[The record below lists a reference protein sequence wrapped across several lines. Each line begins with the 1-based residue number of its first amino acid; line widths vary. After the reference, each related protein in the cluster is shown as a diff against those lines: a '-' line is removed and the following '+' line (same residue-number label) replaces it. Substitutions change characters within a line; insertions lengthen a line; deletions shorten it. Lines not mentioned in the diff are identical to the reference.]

1 MNATPSSAGPSAPV
15 DERPYIIRTYDRWII
30 LVIVL
35 VVGWLIFRPLIAYT
49 VYYRGLSFERLFRLT
64 DAEYYYRKSTRVDP
78 KIPQGWQGWGELEY
92 SRAPGDRIARQAA
105 ITIFQTGLS
114 DNPRYAPLAF
124 DLGRA
129 YFLDRQYKSARE
141 AFVQSAQLN
150 PTDIFSWDFA
160 AWSSLR
166 AGDTQLARKYWHE
179 VLKIDPGNA
188 TAARQ
193 LARLVQQGRTQSLS
207 TWKS

>member
-1 MNATPSSAGPSAPV
+1 MSAIPPAAGPTVPL

-35 VVGWLIFRPLIAYT
+35 VVGWLIFRPLIAFT
-49 VYYRGLSFERLFRLT
+49 VYYRGLSFERMFHLT

-78 KIPQGWQGWGELEY
+78 KIPQGWLGWGELEY
-92 SRAPGDRIARQAA
+92 SRAPGDRVARQNA
-105 ITIFQTGLS
+105 ITIFRTGLS
-114 DNPRYAPLAF
+114 YNPRTASLAF

-129 YFLDRQYKSARE
+129 FFLDKQYTNARD

-150 PTDIFSWDFA
+150 PTDMFSWDFA

-193 LARLVQQGRTQSLS
+193 LAKLMQQGRIQSLS

>member
-1 MNATPSSAGPSAPV
+1 MNAELPASSPV
-15 DERPYIIRTYDRWII
+15 PPEDLRPYIIRTYDRWII

-35 VVGWLIFRPLIAYT
+35 VGGWLLFRPLIAFT
-49 VYYRGLSFERLFRLT
+49 VYYRGVNFERVFRLG

-78 KIPQGWQGWGELEY
+78 KVPQGWQAWGELEY
-92 SRAPGDRIARQAA
+92 SKAGGDMVARQAA
-105 ITIFQTGLS
+105 INIFSKGLS
-114 DNPRYAPLAF
+114 YSPTYSPLAF

-129 YFLDRQYKSARE
+129 YFLDKQYAKARE
-141 AFVQSAQLN
+141 AFLQSARYS
-150 PTDIFSWDFA
+150 PSDMFSWDFA

-166 AGDTQLARKYWHE
+166 LGDVGHARAYWHE

-193 LARLVQQGRTQSLS
+193 LAKLS
-207 TWKS
+207 G

>member
-1 MNATPSSAGPSAPV
+1 MSATSPTAGQSAPV

-35 VVGWLIFRPLIAYT
+35 VAGWLIFRPLIAFT
-49 VYYRGLSFERLFRLT
+49 VYYRGLSFERVFRLT
-64 DAEYYYRKSTRVDP
+64 DAEYYYRKATRVDP
-78 KIPQGWQGWGELEY
+78 RVPQGWQGWGELEY
-92 SRAPGDRIARQAA
+92 SRAPGDPVARQAA
-105 ITIFQTGLS
+105 IEIFGNGAS
-114 DNPRYAPLAF
+114 FNPRYAPLAF

-129 YFLDRQYKSARE
+129 YFLDRQYEKARDAFLRSA
-141 AFVQSAQLN
+141 AIN
-150 PTDIFSWDFA
+150 PNDMFSWDFA

-166 AGDTQLARKYWHE
+166 AGDIRRARAYWHQ

-193 LARLVQQGRTQSLS
+193 LAKLMQQGRVQTLS
-207 TWKS
+207 TRKS